1 MHRYSIDVD
10 GRRFTVDVHDSAT
23 DHFQVTVDGQPYTVT
38 LGSSED
44 LGGTPGAP
52 RIVPVAPAAATA
64 SASASAGTTAL
75 RAPMPGTVLRIA
87 VAAGAQVERGQDLLV
102 LEAMKMENILRAPH
116 AGRIAAVCVQ
126 PGRQVAHGDVL
137 LRFEAASAA

>member
-10 GRRFTVDVHDSAT
+10 GRRFTVDVDDSAT

-44 LGGTPGAP
+44 LGSTPGAP
-52 RIVPVAPAAATA
+52 RIVPVAPAAAPA
-64 SASASAGTTAL
+64 SASAHAGTTAL

-87 VAAGAQVERGQDLLV
+87 VVAGAQVERGQDLLV
-102 LEAMKMENILRAPH
+102 LEAMKMENILRAPQ

-137 LRFEAASAA
+137 LRFEAAGAA